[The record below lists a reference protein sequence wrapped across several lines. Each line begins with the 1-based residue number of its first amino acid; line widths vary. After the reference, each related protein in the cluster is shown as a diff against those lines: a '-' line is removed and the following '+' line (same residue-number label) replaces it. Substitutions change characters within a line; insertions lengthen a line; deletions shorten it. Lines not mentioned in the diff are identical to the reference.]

1 LKWLAFHEKQL
12 NSIPRRKPE
21 SIPKRS
27 GRTKRKACICSK
39 IEDAIEIMKEN
50 YNFGCIRI

>member
-1 LKWLAFHEKQL
+1 MKNSV

-21 SIPKRS
+21 NILKRS